1 MSVVITNFPFQLR
14 GPSDALVQGMIAGA
28 EAVAEA
34 VATMLAQ
41 RIHLET
47 GGLDE
52 WTPSMIVALH
62 LAAAYQASKAPG
74 TAMPREQYLELV
86 RAHVDTISHAKA
98 VVAR

>member
-1 MSVVITNFPFQLR
+1 
-14 GPSDALVQGMIAGA
+14 MIAGA

-34 VATMLAQ
+34 VASVLAH
-41 RIHLET
+41 RIHTET

-62 LAAAYQASKAPG
+62 LAAAYQASKALA

-86 RAHVDTISHAKA
+86 RAHVDTISRGAA
-98 VVAR
+98 EYQTSIRAAEQG